1 MDTNVPLADRL
12 HAENEKNVLNLGIFY
27 LFLVQYGV

>member
-1 MDTNVPLADRL
+1 MDTNVPQAGRL
-12 HAENEKNVLNLGIFY
+12 HAENERNLKNLDIFY

>member
-1 MDTNVPLADRL
+1 MLKTK
-12 HAENEKNVLNLGIFY
+12 EIFKNLDIFY

>member
-1 MDTNVPLADRL
+1 MDTNVLPTGRL
-12 HAENEKNVLNLGIFY
+12 HAENEKNFLNLDIFY